1 VDLEHERR
9 LAALLAGAATDRL
22 LTGSHDLSEG
32 GLAQALVEASLVG
45 GRGAEVSL
53 PAPGVVDPFVTLFA
67 ESAGRVLVTVAPE
80 KAGELLDRAAS
91 ANLPAQ
97 RLGTVGGDVLAIE
110 GVPALPLDELRTA
123 WEGTLPAL
131 FGA

>member
-1 VDLEHERR
+1 
-9 LAALLAGAATDRL
+9 
-22 LTGSHDLSEG
+22 
-32 GLAQALVEASLVG
+32 VEASLVG

-53 PAPGVVDPFVTLFA
+53 PTPGVVDPFVTLFA

-80 KAGELLDRAAS
+80 RAEELLARAAA

-110 GVPALPLDELRTA
+110 GVPVLPLDELRTA